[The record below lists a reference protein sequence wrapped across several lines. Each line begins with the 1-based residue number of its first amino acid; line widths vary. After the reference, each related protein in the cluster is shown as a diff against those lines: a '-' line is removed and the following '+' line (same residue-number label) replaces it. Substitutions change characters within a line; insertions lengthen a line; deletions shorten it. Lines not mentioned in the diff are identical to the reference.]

1 MIKKFCLLLILF
13 SGFRLVNAQ
22 IISFEKNRELTAT
35 YQEMIGFYQLLD
47 KKYDQMRIFDFG
59 QTDIG
64 KPLNL
69 IVLSGDK
76 IFDPVEIRK
85 QNKRVLLIN
94 NGIHPG
100 EPEGVDASMMLVRDL
115 LERNSIPKNVIIC
128 VIPVYNIDGM
138 LNRGRS
144 RVNQNGPESYGFR
157 GNYQNLDLNRDFIKS
172 DSRNSKAFQKIFN
185 TWQPEVFIDNHT
197 SNGAD
202 YQYVITLIAPQKD
215 KLNPILSNYLTKQ
228 MLPDLYK
235 KMKASNFEMT
245 PYVNSIEETPDSGI
259 IGFLET
265 ARYSTGYAA
274 LHNTIGFMPETHML
288 KPYYQRVK
296 GTYKFMEHVI
306 EIVERD
312 SDLIAKN
319 KLMSDAEVRAQV
331 VFPLQW
337 ILDDK
342 NFSLLTFKGYE
353 AKYKASEISGLP
365 RIYYDRNEPYEKDIQ
380 VFDNY
385 LPSEIVK
392 KPLAYVIPQSWL
404 AVIDLMRLN
413 GVQMK
418 SLAADTEI
426 ELEMY
431 YIEDYKTVNKPFEG
445 HYLHSQVKLKAE
457 NQKLK
462 YYEGDFVIFTDQPQN
477 RYIVETLEPQGVDS
491 FFSWNFFDSI
501 LGQKEHYS
509 AYVFEDEAARL
520 LKDDSE
526 MLRRLE
532 EEKKKNPALLHN
544 SKLQLDWVYRNSTH
558 YEKTHLRYPVG
569 RLIGPAKIELK

>member
-13 SGFRLVNAQ
+13 SGVRSVNAQ
-22 IISFEKNRELTAT
+22 TVPFEKNRELTAT

-85 QNKRVLLIN
+85 QNKRLLLIN

-115 LERNSIPKNVIIC
+115 LKRNSIPKNVVIC
-128 VIPVYNIDGM
+128 IIPVYNIDGM

-157 GNYQNLDLNRDFIKS
+157 GNYQNLDLNRDFIKG
-172 DSRNSKAFQKIFN
+172 DSRNSKTFQKIFN

-202 YQYVITLIAPQKD
+202 YQYVMTLIAPQKD

-259 IGFLET
+259 TGFLET

-274 LHNTIGFMPETHML
+274 LHSTIGFMPETHML
-288 KPYYQRVK
+288 KPYHQRVE
-296 GTYKFMEHVI
+296 GTYKFMEHVL
-306 EIVERD
+306 EILERD

-319 KLMSDAEVRAQV
+319 KLKSDAEVKTQD

-337 ILDDK
+337 KLDDK

-365 RIYYDRNEPYEKDIQ
+365 RLFYDRNEPYEKDIR

-385 LPSEIVK
+385 LPSAIVK
-392 KPLAYVIPQSWL
+392 KPLAYVIPQSWQR
-404 AVIDLMRLN
+404 VIDLMRLN
-413 GVQMK
+413 GVQMRA
-418 SLAADTEI
+418 LAADTEI

-431 YIEDYKTVNKPFEG
+431 YIEDYKTVNKPYEG
-445 HYLHSQVKLKAE
+445 HYLHSQVKLRAE

-501 LGQKEHYS
+501 LSQKEHYS
-509 AYVFEDEAARL
+509 DYVFEDEAARL
-520 LKDDSE
+520 LKEDSE

-532 EEKKKNPALLHN
+532 EEKKKSPALLQNPH
-544 SKLQLDWVYRNSTH
+544 LQLDWVYRNSKH
-558 YEKTHLRYPVG
+558 YEKTHMRYPVG
-569 RLIGPAKIELK
+569 RLISPAKIQFK

>member
-1 MIKKFCLLLILF
+1 MILF

-259 IGFLET
+259 TGFLET

-288 KPYYQRVK
+288 KPYYQRVE

>member
-115 LERNSIPKNVIIC
+115 LERNSIPKNVVIC

-259 IGFLET
+259 TGFLET

-288 KPYYQRVK
+288 KPYYQRVE

-431 YIEDYKTVNKPFEG
+431 YIEDYTTVNKPFEG

-532 EEKKKNPALLHN
+532 EEKKMNPALLHN

>member
-1 MIKKFCLLLILF
+1 
-13 SGFRLVNAQ
+13 
-22 IISFEKNRELTAT
+22 
-35 YQEMIGFYQLLD
+35 
-47 KKYDQMRIFDFG
+47 
-59 QTDIG
+59 
-64 KPLNL
+64 
-69 IVLSGDK
+69 
-76 IFDPVEIRK
+76 
-85 QNKRVLLIN
+85 
-94 NGIHPG
+94 
-100 EPEGVDASMMLVRDL
+100 MMLVRDL
-115 LERNSIPKNVIIC
+115 LERNSIPKNVVIC

-259 IGFLET
+259 TGFLET

-288 KPYYQRVK
+288 KPYYQRVE

-431 YIEDYKTVNKPFEG
+431 YIEDYTTVNKPFEG

>member
-13 SGFRLVNAQ
+13 IGVRSVNAQ
-22 IISFEKNRELTAT
+22 IVPFEKNRELTAT

-85 QNKRVLLIN
+85 QNKRLLLIN

-115 LERNSIPKNVIIC
+115 LKRNSIPKNVVIC
-128 VIPVYNIDGM
+128 IIPVYNIDGM

-157 GNYQNLDLNRDFIKS
+157 GNYQNLDLNRDFIKG
-172 DSRNSKAFQKIFN
+172 DSRNSKAFQEIFN
-185 TWQPEVFIDNHT
+185 TWKPDVFIDNHT

-202 YQYVITLIAPQKD
+202 YQYVMTLIAPQKD

-259 IGFLET
+259 TGFLET

-288 KPYYQRVK
+288 KPYHQRVE
-296 GTYKFMEHVI
+296 GTYKFMEHVL
-306 EIVERD
+306 EILERD

-319 KLMSDAEVRAQV
+319 KLKSDAEVKTQDI
-331 VFPLQW
+331 FPLQW
-337 ILDDK
+337 KLDDK

-365 RIYYDRNEPYEKDIQ
+365 RLFYDRNEPYEKDIR

-385 LPSEIVK
+385 LPSVIVK
-392 KPLAYVIPQSWL
+392 KPLAYIIPQSWQR
-404 AVIDLMRLN
+404 VIDLMRLN
-413 GVQMK
+413 GVQMRA
-418 SLAADTEI
+418 LAADTEI

-431 YIEDYKTVNKPFEG
+431 YIEDYKTVNKPYEG
-445 HYLHSQVKLKAE
+445 HYLHSQVKLRAE

-501 LGQKEHYS
+501 LSQKEHYS
-509 AYVFEDEAARL
+509 DYVFEDEAARF
-520 LKDDSE
+520 LKEDSE

-532 EEKKKNPALLHN
+532 EEKKKSPALLQNPH
-544 SKLQLDWVYRNSTH
+544 LQLDWVYRNSKY
-558 YEKTHLRYPVG
+558 YEKTHMRYPVG
-569 RLIGPAKIELK
+569 RLISPAKIQFK

>member
-13 SGFRLVNAQ
+13 IGFRLVNAQ

-115 LERNSIPKNVIIC
+115 LERNSIPKNVVIC

-215 KLNPILSNYLTKQ
+215 KLNPILSNYLTQQ

-288 KPYYQRVK
+288 KSYYQRVK

-445 HYLHSQVKLKAE
+445 HYLNSQVKLKAE

-509 AYVFEDEAARL
+509 VYVFEDEAARL

>member
-1 MIKKFCLLLILF
+1 MIRRFCLLLFFF
-13 SGFRLVNAQ
+13 SDFFVANAQ
-22 IISFEKNRELTAT
+22 ISPFEKNRELTAT
-35 YQEMIGFYQLLD
+35 YQEMIGFYQVLD

-64 KPLNL
+64 KPVNL
-69 IVLSGDK
+69 IVLSRDK
-76 IFDPVEIRK
+76 IFDPIEIRK
-85 QNKRVLLIN
+85 QNKRILLIN

-100 EPEGVDASMMLVRDL
+100 EPEGIDASMMLVRDL
-115 LERNSIPKNVIIC
+115 LERNSIPKNVVIC
-128 VIPVYNIDGM
+128 IIPVYNVDGM

-157 GNYQNLDLNRDFIKS
+157 GNYQNLDLNRDFIKG

-185 TWQPEVFIDNHT
+185 NWKPEVFIDNHT

-202 YQYVITLIAPQKD
+202 YQYVMTLIAPQKD

-228 MLPDLYK
+228 MLPDIYK

-259 IGFLET
+259 TGFLET

-274 LHNTIGFMPETHML
+274 LHNSIGFMPETHML
-288 KPYYQRVK
+288 KPYHQRVE

-306 EIVERD
+306 EIVARD
-312 SDLIAKN
+312 ADLIAKN
-319 KLMSDAEVRAQV
+319 KLMADAEVRNQL

-353 AKYKASEISGLP
+353 AKHKASELSGVP
-365 RIYYDRNEPYEKDIQ
+365 RLYYDRAEPYEKDIR
-380 VFDNY
+380 VFDHY
-385 LPSEIVK
+385 LPSVQVK
-392 KPLAYVIPQSWL
+392 KPLAYVIPQSWQR
-404 AVIDLMRLN
+404 VIDLMRLN
-413 GVQMK
+413 GVQMTP
-418 SLAADTEI
+418 LAADTQI

-445 HYLHSQVKLKAE
+445 HYLHSQVKLRAE
-457 NQKLK
+457 KQKVK

-477 RYIVETLEPQGVDS
+477 RYIIETLEPQGVDS

-509 AYVFEDEAARL
+509 DYVFEDEAARL
-520 LKDDSE
+520 IKDDSE
-526 MLRRLE
+526 MLQRLE
-532 EEKKKNPALLHN
+532 EEKKKNPALLQN
-544 SKLQLDWVYRNSTH
+544 PKLQLDWVYRNSKY
-558 YEKTHLRYPVG
+558 YEKTHMRYPVG
-569 RLIGPAKIELK
+569 RLISPAKIQFK